1 MSFHKLS
8 KPFEPNFTF
17 NKPFDS
23 EIKLIKTGPYHII
36 LVTSNNE
43 IYSYGHNQPNSCHL
57 GFEEHIN
64 YLNKFQKVNL
74 NIGEIK
80 LLECSP
86 YFTVFVNKENEVWV
100 FGKEWFKKNSNNQKQ
115 QQFIGKLKNINFQVN
130 EVKTNLNNIYFI
142 TKSTNEIYCC
152 TLDYNKNNKNKKKST
167 TNYTIELLSL
177 NNYSSSGNIIVK
189 EIQCGEKFCLILDKN
204 GKLYGHGKN
213 EFGQLGLGNKTANNE
228 YLQLTEIPLPF
239 KVKRIA
245 CLSDSTLI
253 LNENNELFGA
263 GSNLNGELGIGEL
276 LSESLQF
283 TKIPLDDNIKIV
295 TDIYSSFVGFF
306 TIRTVDNVLYVSGA
320 NENNCLQLDTN
331 LLQNNI
337 FDDEFFYVTKF
348 TKLIELENDLDFV
361 KILFFDNTIL
371 FLKSNY
377 FIDNGLSNLLNEKV
391 INCYKT
397 LQNQQLVDLSF
408 LF

>member
-17 NKPFDS
+17 NEPFDI

-115 QQFIGKLKNINFQVN
+115 QQQQQFIGKLKNINFQVK
-130 EVKTNLNNIYFI
+130 EVKTNF
-142 TKSTNEIYCC
+142 
-152 TLDYNKNNKNKKKST
+152 
-167 TNYTIELLSL
+167 
-177 NNYSSSGNIIVK
+177 
-189 EIQCGEKFCLILDKN
+189 
-204 GKLYGHGKN
+204 
-213 EFGQLGLGNKTANNE
+213 
-228 YLQLTEIPLPF
+228 
-239 KVKRIA
+239 
-245 CLSDSTLI
+245 
-253 LNENNELFGA
+253 
-263 GSNLNGELGIGEL
+263 
-276 LSESLQF
+276 LQF
-283 TKIPLDDNIKIV
+283 TKIPLDDDIRIV

-306 TIRTVDNVLYVSGA
+306 TIRTEDNVLY
-320 NENNCLQLDTN
+320 
-331 LLQNNI
+331 
-337 FDDEFFYVTKF
+337 FFYVNKYEELNNWLDK
-348 TKLIELENDLDFV
+348 KL
-361 KILFFDNTIL
+361 
-371 FLKSNY
+371 
-377 FIDNGLSNLLNEKV
+377 
-391 INCYKT
+391 
-397 LQNQQLVDLSF
+397 
-408 LF
+408 